1 MEVVELDC
9 FSDLLEL
16 SRIASVTV
24 VCGVFEELEMFS
36 FTLETKLSILEFPV
50 LELFV
55 VVVVF
60 FVEEL
65 DVICCVKACA
75 PALSLLLVEL
85 EELVLF
91 VVVVLFEP

>member
-1 MEVVELDC
+1 MLV
-9 FSDLLEL
+9 LL
-16 SRIASVTV
+16 RIASVTV
-24 VCGVFEELEMFS
+24 VFGAFDELEMFS
-36 FTLETKLSILEFPV
+36 FTAETKLSILEFPV

-55 VVVVF
+55 VVF

-65 DVICCVKACA
+65 EVICCVKACA
-75 PALSLLLVEL
+75 PALLLLLSLEDLLELLVDEL